1 MIYQV
6 PIVTRTGTVIAII
19 VRCMYM
25 NIGAAAPRSCS
36 AEVHDV
42 QVILKYGRHQITR
55 TVFLP
60 PGSAGPPQARSSYDC
75 VVYVVD
81 IPRNSR
87 QNMHLPVRGLT

>member
-55 TVFLP
+55 TLGQCFCRLGLLGLP
-60 PGSAGPPQARSSYDC
+60 KRDLATTVWC
-75 VVYVVD
+75 
-81 IPRNSR
+81 
-87 QNMHLPVRGLT
+87 T